1 MGRRKIRKVSE
12 RRSPAPTV
20 YQQNTTIASIKE
32 TVPQANVW
40 VPSGPEVK
48 NPIVRAGWNRKQKF
62 MVFLLVLSIL
72 FASYQT
78 MRVIERTNPGSQIYK
93 KVVSI
98 GHRIVL
104 VGQKLAGTYEPSRR
118 N

>member
-1 MGRRKIRKVSE
+1 
-12 RRSPAPTV
+12 V

-32 TVPQANVW
+32 TVPQARVW
-40 VPSGPEVK
+40 VPSGLADPEAK
-48 NPIVRAGWNRKQKF
+48 NPITRAGWSRKQKF

-78 MRVIERTNPGSQIYK
+78 MRVLERTNPGSQIYK